1 MKLSDITCRKCGRNA
16 SQIKGWLQRVNPKGE
31 PMVAECRPACYP
43 LITNEQAVLGAISGD
58 DAFAEAGK

>member
-1 MKLSDITCRKCGRNA
+1 MKLGDITCRKCGRDA

-43 LITNEQAVLGAISGD
+43 LMITNEQAVIGAISGD
-58 DAFAEAGK
+58 ALKEAR